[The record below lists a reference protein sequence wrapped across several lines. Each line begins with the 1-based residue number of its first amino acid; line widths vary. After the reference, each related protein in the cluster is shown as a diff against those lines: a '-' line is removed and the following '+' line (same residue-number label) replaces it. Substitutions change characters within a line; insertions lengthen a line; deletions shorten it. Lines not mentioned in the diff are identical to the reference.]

1 MVSVTDLSFTNKNGR
16 LREAEDRGRGFC
28 LYFFQFT
35 TFCNLLRPCD
45 ISSDLVIYPSVRVEL
60 GSRGKRYMWNLR
72 NLRWS
77 ERPRILM
84 LMLAMMLPAAALIG
98 FSVFYL
104 RSMQREKAVEAAYLV
119 DYQHMLAIAEKE
131 INARMYE
138 TADQAR
144 LEFPERDNPAAID
157 DFLVS
162 HPDITHAILWTGKDQ
177 IVFRSQPSRMSSGA
191 YCAED
196 QTQAS
201 DFTSWWNM
209 DGRMYIG
216 KLRKAEA
223 HDGKHL
229 FVDGH
234 WVSRGDKMQYQ
245 SLVMF
250 IPRGASAERPA
261 LAGFIYDTDYLRN
274 KFFPAALNEIWS
286 DQDEGDSTHPQT
298 AIMVHTEKDD
308 SPFAASKL
316 WDGGVAEVERPIQDV
331 FSGLILGMKLHGTTI
346 ANISARLFR
355 THFLVV
361 GALSLMM
368 GAGMFFTYRSVARE
382 LALAKL
388 KSDFVSNVSHELRTP
403 LALIRLY
410 AETLEMGRISASGKQ
425 QEYYEIIRKESERL
439 TSLINN
445 ILDFSRIE
453 SGKKEYS
460 FRETNVADL
469 VRDTLEAYRFEI
481 EQNGFKFEQKI
492 ASDVPPL
499 MVDREAIARSLLN
512 LVNNALKYSPNEKYL
527 GVNLYRDNGAVNLE
541 VVDHGIGIAPKEQ
554 SKIFEKFYRVG
565 DPLVHNTKGS
575 GLGLSL
581 VSHIVQAHGGEVAVE
596 SQPGHG
602 SKFIISLPMHSI
614 VQQANEAPA

>member
-1 MVSVTDLSFTNKNGR
+1 
-16 LREAEDRGRGFC
+16 
-28 LYFFQFT
+28 
-35 TFCNLLRPCD
+35 
-45 ISSDLVIYPSVRVEL
+45 
-60 GSRGKRYMWNLR
+60 
-72 NLRWS
+72 
-77 ERPRILM
+77 
-84 LMLAMMLPAAALIG
+84 
-98 FSVFYL
+98 
-104 RSMQREKAVEAAYLV
+104 MQRDKAIEAAYQV

-131 INARMYE
+131 INSRMYE

-144 LEFPERDNPAAID
+144 LEFPDRDNPGAID
-157 DFLVS
+157 DFLRS

-177 IVFRSQPSRMSSGA
+177 IVFRSQPSRMSSGL

-196 QTQAS
+196 ATQAS
-201 DFTSWWNM
+201 DFTTWWNM
-209 DGRMYIG
+209 DARMWIG
-216 KLRKAEA
+216 KLRNGEA

-229 FVDGH
+229 FFYDH
-234 WVSRGDKMQYQ
+234 WINRGDKWQYQ

-250 IPRGASAERPA
+250 IPRGASHERPA
-261 LAGFIYDTDYLRN
+261 LAGFVYDTDYLKN
-274 KFFPAALNEIWS
+274 KFFPAALNEIWA

-298 AIMVHTEKDD
+298 AIMVRTVKDD
-308 SPFAASKL
+308 FPLAASKL

-331 FSGLILGMKLHGTTI
+331 FSGLILGMKVHGTTI

-355 THFLVV
+355 THFLIL

-368 GAGMFFTYRSVARE
+368 GAGMFLTYRSVARE

-410 AETLEMGRISASGKQ
+410 AETLEMGRISSSGKQ
-425 QEYYEIIRKESERL
+425 HEYYEIIRKESERL

-453 SGKKEYS
+453 SGKKEYN

-492 ASDVPPL
+492 ASDLPPL

-512 LVNNALKYSPNEKYL
+512 LVNNALKYSPKEKYL
-527 GVNLYRDNGAVNLE
+527 GVNLYHDNGTVNLE
-541 VVDHGIGIAPKEQ
+541 VVDHGIGIPSKEQ

-581 VSHIVQAHGGEVAVE
+581 VSHIVQAHGGEVAVQSE
-596 SQPGHG
+596 PGHG
-602 SKFIISLPMHSI
+602 SKFIITLPMQHSI